1 MSAMIKS
8 DFIIMRSGL
17 IQLGLLCALVGVV
30 MAVLTESVMTGA
42 AAMAAMTP
50 FMCLFSL
57 CAYDE
62 MNGWERFRLTLPISR
77 RSVAYGRYVSL
88 ALITAACCAASL
100 VLAAL
105 IVGVMALLPD
115 AMAIPALS
123 LAENPPEAI
132 VCATLMAASLV
143 FAAAAVALPLIMR
156 LGLTKGTRL
165 VPVIMVLLLAFGIW
179 LMGDSGLLDSL
190 FPDATMEGLLTNA
203 GLMFGLIVGA
213 VFCGVLILYAASAAV
228 AARIY
233 EDRQF

>member
-30 MAVLTESVMTGA
+30 MSVLTESVMVGA

-88 ALITAACCAASL
+88 ALITGACYAASL

-105 IVGVMALLPD
+105 IVGVIALLPD
-115 AMAIPALS
+115 EVSIPALS

-132 VCATLMAASLV
+132 VCATLMAASIV

-156 LGLTKGTRL
+156 FGLTKGTRL
-165 VPVIMVLLLAFGIW
+165 VPVILVLLLAFGIW

-203 GLMFGLIVGA
+203 GLAFGLIVGA
-213 VFCGVLILYAASAAV
+213 VFCGVLILYAASACI
-228 AARIY
+228 AARLY
-233 EDRQF
+233 EQRQF